1 MTDNGHKL
9 TAVFWE
15 TTLRCNAYCMFCGS
29 RCGVNSATADEVPGS
44 LVCKTF
50 DRIAEAYDP
59 AEIMVNITGGE
70 PLLRRDLFEVMT
82 YVHELGFPWGIV
94 TNGVLITDEIVQ
106 NMKASGMKT
115 ISISIDGL
123 YDVHN
128 KARNLPGGFER
139 IIAEIRKLADAD
151 FLDFIEVTTVVTSEN
166 VDLLEDMYRFFEH
179 EPIDIWRIA
188 LVDPIG
194 RGIDEK
200 DLMLDRESLDKVFAF
215 MDAHQFSS
223 KPRVT
228 TSCSHYLGN
237 RDTLHRVQHFNC
249 TTGRYVASIL
259 ANGDIFVCPNVP
271 RVKWLIQ
278 GNIKQDDFVDVW
290 ENGFSWFRDCDIRRV
305 GECAECDRWNECKG
319 DSIHTWDFDTETPK
333 FCIKR
338 NYDVEDKNYELP
350 DEMKSRYRNQT
361 DHLKGLRISYGSS
374 SKKLV
379 YISPEASKEIMN
391 YFHVGQRHPSNL
403 CELMAGLAGYIRDD
417 RLFVEGIIPVH
428 LPARSENQA
437 MFDSSVQSQVKSELQ
452 LMNRYLPESDAEF
465 RISGQPWEFIG
476 YIHSHPGELTAQMSQ
491 PDMDMH
497 QNMKKLFKNYLTI
510 ILNPQKNEIC
520 AWMDSPYSP
529 VDMVV
534 MGSDRFVE
542 EAEKQLNMCR

>member
-29 RCGVNSATADEVPGS
+29 RCGADSATADEVPGS

-139 IIAEIRKLADAD
+139 IIAAIRKLAEAD

-200 DLMLDRESLDKVFAF
+200 DLMLDRDSLDKVFAF

-237 RDTLHRVQHFNC
+237 RDTLHRVQYFNC
-249 TTGRYVASIL
+249 TTGRNVASIL

-271 RVKWLIQ
+271 RVKELIQ
-278 GNIKQDDFVDVW
+278 GNIKQDDFVDV
-290 ENGFSWFRDCDIRRV
+290 
-305 GECAECDRWNECKG
+305 
-319 DSIHTWDFDTETPK
+319 
-333 FCIKR
+333 
-338 NYDVEDKNYELP
+338 
-350 DEMKSRYRNQT
+350 
-361 DHLKGLRISYGSS
+361 
-374 SKKLV
+374 
-379 YISPEASKEIMN
+379 
-391 YFHVGQRHPSNL
+391 
-403 CELMAGLAGYIRDD
+403 
-417 RLFVEGIIPVH
+417 
-428 LPARSENQA
+428 
-437 MFDSSVQSQVKSELQ
+437 
-452 LMNRYLPESDAEF
+452 
-465 RISGQPWEFIG
+465 
-476 YIHSHPGELTAQMSQ
+476 
-491 PDMDMH
+491 
-497 QNMKKLFKNYLTI
+497 
-510 ILNPQKNEIC
+510 
-520 AWMDSPYSP
+520 
-529 VDMVV
+529 
-534 MGSDRFVE
+534 
-542 EAEKQLNMCR
+542 